1 MKEVNIEKNNN
12 ILAPGRTL
20 EKFIQIPEITI
31 FVTLIAAFALASLL
45 SPSFLKGDNLLGLVR
60 NVSYIGIIAIFM
72 TLLLMSK
79 GLDLSCDSSAAMSS
93 VIFANA
99 VVNLKMPIIEAIALA
114 LGAAFVLGLVNSVFI
129 LRANMPSFVV
139 TLGML
144 NVAKGVGFAISNG
157 FAISGLPIELQK
169 FINFKVIGIP
179 LDVIIFI
186 AIAISADFIL
196 RFTTSGRK
204 IILIGVNYDTAVLS
218 GIKAKKIIT
227 VLYASTALAASLAA
241 IMFTFRSRMGML
253 DVGTNWSLQAITG
266 CVIGGTS
273 IYGGKGSILGTVLG
287 VIFMGTVTNI
297 MVQTGVSSEW
307 QYVGIGVFMI
317 LGILLDLFRSNKMK
331 Q

>member
-1 MKEVNIEKNNN
+1 MNVNKNEN
-12 ILAPGRTL
+12 IPTQGRL
-20 EKFIQIPEITI
+20 LDKFIQIPEITI
-31 FVTLIAAFALASLL
+31 FATLIITFAVGSLL
-45 SPSFLKGDNLLGLVR
+45 SPSFLKVDNLLGLVR
-60 NVSYIGIIAIFM
+60 NVSYIGIVAIFT

-99 VVNLKMPIIEAIALA
+99 VINLKMPVIEAIALA
-114 LGAAFVLGLVNSVFI
+114 LGAALLLGFVNSILI

-144 NVAKGVGFAISNG
+144 MVAKGVGFAISSG
-157 FAISGLPIELQK
+157 FAISGLPLELQK
-169 FINFKVIGIP
+169 FINLKVSGIP

-186 AIAISADFIL
+186 VIAIGADFVL

-204 IILIGVNYDTAVLS
+204 IILIGTNYDTAILS

-227 VLYASTALAASLAA
+227 MLYIGTALAASFAA
-241 IMFTFRSRMGML
+241 IMFTFRARMGML
-253 DVGTNWSLQAITG
+253 DVGTNWSLQAITA

-273 IYGGKGSILGTVLG
+273 IYGGTGSILGTVLG
-287 VIFMGTVTNI
+287 VIFMGSITNI

-307 QYVGIGVFMI
+307 QYVGLGLFMI
-317 LGILLDLFRSNKMK
+317 VGILLDLYRSKKM